1 MTRLATTLALA
12 ALYLGVLGSAAPLD
26 LACGLLLGGVL
37 AFAFTKPGALGGPRE
52 VLRRFLYFPLFVVG
66 VVREVA
72 RGFLGMARVLLG
84 ARDWRR
90 QGFVEVDVGART
102 SVGVTVS
109 ALVAGFS
116 PGSVVVGRDL
126 EQGRFI
132 VHVIDASDPERVR
145 RDLQRFYERYQRA
158 VFP

>member
-1 MTRLATTLALA
+1 DLRVRARPRRAPLRRGAAAPARLRPRRRPGPRRCAMTRLATTLALA

-37 AFAFTKPGALGGPRE
+37 AFAFTQPGALGGPRE

-109 ALVAGFS
+109 ALV
-116 PGSVVVGRDL
+116 
-126 EQGRFI
+126 
-132 VHVIDASDPERVR
+132 
-145 RDLQRFYERYQRA
+145 
-158 VFP
+158 